1 MIGPWLGTLTGA
13 DGGQLAVDRSLLT
26 VASVMYDAV
35 FVPGGQAAV
44 DALWGQGDARHF
56 VAEAY

>member
-1 MIGPWLGTLTGA
+1 
-13 DGGQLAVDRSLLT
+13 VDRSLLT